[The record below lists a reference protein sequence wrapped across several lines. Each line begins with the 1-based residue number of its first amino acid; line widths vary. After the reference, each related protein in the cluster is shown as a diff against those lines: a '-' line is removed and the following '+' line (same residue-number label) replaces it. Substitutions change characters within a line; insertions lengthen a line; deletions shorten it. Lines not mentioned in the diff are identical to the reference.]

1 MSHLAG
7 IQGERGL
14 IHQVSRLLRHVI
26 YPRHVLVELMKQL
39 IDKGHVVRLYLRVL
53 ATLLPELR

>member
-14 IHQVSRLLRHVI
+14 IHQVPRLLRHVI

-39 IDKGHVVRLYLRVL
+39 IYQGHVVRLYLRVL
-53 ATLLPELR
+53 GTFLPELR